1 MGSEAITPTRVY
13 TVGHSTH
20 SIEDFLELLDI
31 HSVELLVDVRRFPGS
46 RRLPHFNSEPLK
58 SELSARGIA
67 YMHADGLGGRRKLRG
82 DKTKAA
88 WKAASF
94 QAYAEH
100 METSE
105 FVESLETLIDEAMK
119 RPTAV
124 MCAEALWWKC
134 HRRLIADAL
143 SAKGHE
149 VVHIFLG
156 GKVEE
161 HKLPDFAE
169 VDQGV
174 LFYES

>member
-1 MGSEAITPTRVY
+1 MSSEANTPTRVY

-20 SIEDFLELLDI
+20 AIEDFLELLRM

-58 SELSARGIA
+58 GELDARGIA
-67 YMHADGLGGRRKLRG
+67 YIHAEGLGGRRKLEGDSTRG
-82 DKTKAA
+82 A
-88 WKAASF
+88 WKSASF

-100 METSE
+100 MKTSE
-105 FVESLETLIDEAMK
+105 FAESLNTLIGEASK
-119 RPTAV
+119 RTTAV
-124 MCAEALWWKC
+124 MCAEGLWWKC

-143 SAKGHE
+143 SAKGLGVLHILPAGE
-149 VVHIFLG
+149 VEG
-156 GKVEE
+156 

-174 LFYES
+174 LFYET